1 MSAPAVPLTNTG
13 PGYTIVTHVFPPE
26 TTTTTQPGQNT
37 PSNSLLQRFLK
48 GEPKALGTFQIVTGL
63 ILFLLGIVLSINAW
77 PSLTVITG
85 MFVWASLLYITAGA
99 VSVSASKNFKKG
111 LVTGSLVMNV
121 LSAVAAGIAIV
132 LLSLDLSVFSGP
144 RCRYSYSCRS
154 EGLVDGIKGV
164 LLVFTIVQFI
174 VSIRISVFACK
185 SSCSNE
191 PVVNVTVVANPGGY
205 NSVVNPLPQVPAP
218 SNQQWMY
225 TASGVS
231 SSSPPMENPPMYSPP
246 EYSEVKGQQ
255 GSSE

>member
-1 MSAPAVPLTNTG
+1 MSNPAVPLTNTG

-26 TTTTTQPGQNT
+26 TTTTHPAQNN
-37 PSNSLLQRFLK
+37 PSNSPLQRFLK
-48 GEPKALGTFQIVTGL
+48 GEPKALGTFQIVNGL
-63 ILFLLGIVLSINAW
+63 ILFLLGIVLSTHAW
-77 PSLTVITG
+77 TSFTVITG

-121 LSAVAAGIAIV
+121 LSAIAAGIAII
-132 LLSLDLSVFSGP
+132 LLCLDLALFSGP
-144 RCRYSYSCRS
+144 RCRYSYSCRN
-154 EGLVDGIKGV
+154 EGLAEGIKGV
-164 LLVFTIVQFI
+164 LFVFTIVQFI

-185 SSCSNE
+185 SSCRNE

-205 NSVVNPLPQVPAP
+205 NSVVNPLSQQPAP

-246 EYSEVKGQQ
+246 EYSEVKGQH
-255 GSSE
+255 GNCE

>member
-1 MSAPAVPLTNTG
+1 MSAPALPLNNTG
-13 PGYTIVTHVFPPE
+13 PGYTVVTHVFPPE
-26 TTTTTQPGQNT
+26 TTTQPRQNT
-37 PSNSLLQRFLK
+37 PSNSPLQWFLR

-63 ILFLLGIVLSINAW
+63 IILLLGIVLSIH
-77 PSLTVITG
+77 SSFSSTVITG
-85 MFVWASLLYITAGA
+85 MFVWASVLYVTAGA

-121 LSAVAAGIAIV
+121 ISTIAAGIAII
-132 LLSLDLSVFSGP
+132 LLCLDIAVFGNNG
-144 RCRYSYSCRS
+144 CRYSYSCRS
-154 EGLVDGIKGV
+154 EGLADGIKGV

-174 VSIRISVFACK
+174 VCICISVFACK
-185 SSCSNE
+185 SSSSNE

-205 NSVVNPLPQVPAP
+205 NSVVNPLPQQPAP